1 MKNFYSKPIAGCMF
15 VLILLFSAIWDGY
28 SQPNVITGTVLS
40 ASNSEP
46 VIGAVV
52 RDMKSNVAVVT
63 DSQGKFRITAPQ
75 GVTIEVSCLGY
86 VTLTTVVDS
95 RTNYNLVLEED
106 TKMIEDVV
114 VVGYGT
120 QRRKDLT
127 GAVSVA
133 KVSDLQQS
141 PVASF
146 EQALAGRIAGVSITS
161 SDGQPGEEMN
171 IVIRGGNSIT
181 QSNAPLYVV
190 DGFPIEGFSPSS
202 MNAQDIK
209 SLTVLKDASA
219 TAIYGSR
226 GANGVIIIETNDGK
240 VGRTSISYDG
250 YVGVQ
255 SPSNKMELMNPYEF
269 VKYQYEINKAETER
283 AYLYDGRTLDYYKDV
298 EPIDWQDALMR
309 TAVIH
314 SHSLSINGGTQKT
327 KFSISANYTNH
338 DGIIRYSGYERIR
351 GRVYVNHT
359 FNRWL
364 RFNVAGE
371 YSNDKSY
378 GDIASQSAST
388 TQTYSGYLMY
398 RTWGYRPVFPSDDYN
413 IMDEPVDEGAMD
425 ERFNPVLDVRNSI
438 RVKKGQYIRGN
449 ANILIKIYK
458 DLELIVKGG
467 VYDRTWKESSFYNS
481 TTSRGS
487 SASASNTKGVNGAV
501 NFRQARSLL
510 NENTL
515 NYKKKIGN
523 HSITALVGW
532 TLQANQNEIYELTG
546 EQIPIE
552 DLGISGIDTGTPG
565 ANKTSISENRLMSY
579 LGRVTYNYDDRYLLT
594 ASFRADGSSK
604 FSKQNRWGYFPSA
617 AFAWRISEEKFL
629 ENWHF
634 LDNAKLRVSYGLTGN
649 DRISDFGRF
658 EQMGTNYT
666 YYYSYNNGTPEFG
679 IRTTSIGN
687 PDLKWE
693 TTAQFDA
700 GIDLSFFNSRLN
712 ITVDYYNKHTRDL
725 LLNADLPY
733 TTGFSKVYKNVGA
746 IRNRGWEFTLSTVNV
761 DTRIFKWRSDFN
773 ISFNKNKI
781 LSLNDGES
789 RLLSSISSGWD
800 MSKTNLYLAQVGQ
813 SIGQFIGLIWEG
825 VYTYDDF
832 DRVGDDY
839 VLRSDVAANGSS
851 RSTIRPGDIKYRDV
865 NGDGTITD
873 KDVVVI
879 GRATP
884 IHIGGFNNEFTI
896 GPVSV
901 SFLLQW
907 SYGNDIMNA
916 NRIYLEGNVTN
927 RPLLNQFKSYADRWT
942 EDNPDSKLFRA
953 GGAGPTGYY
962 SSRTL
967 EDGSFLRLAN
977 ANITYTFPSKICK
990 ALKMQNLSVYV
1001 SGQNLWVWTRYSG
1014 MDPEVSVRNTALTP
1028 GFDYSA
1034 YPRARTFV
1042 FGVKAT
1048 F

>member
-1 MKNFYSKPIAGCMF
+1 MKNFYLKRILVRVMLSAALTAIAA
-15 VLILLFSAIWDGY
+15 SGY
-28 SQPNVITGTVLS
+28 SQQNQITGNLLS
-40 ASNSEP
+40 ASTAEP
-46 VIGAVV
+46 VQGAVV
-52 RDMKSNVAVVT
+52 RDLKSNTAVVT
-63 DSQGKFRITAPQ
+63 DSKGNFRI
-75 GVTIEVSCLGY
+75 GVAEGTTLEISCLGY
-86 VTLTTVVDS
+86 VTMNVAVDK
-95 RTNYNLVLEED
+95 RTNYNLAIEED

-127 GAVSVA
+127 GAVAVA
-133 KVSDLQQS
+133 KVSDMQTA

-146 EQALAGRIAGVSITS
+146 EQSLAGRIAGVSITS
-161 SDGQPGEEMN
+161 ADGQPGQEMN

-181 QSNAPLYVV
+181 QSNSPLYVV

-202 MNAQDIK
+202 MNAADIK

-240 VGRTSISYDG
+240 TGRTSITYDG

-255 SPSNKMELMNPYEF
+255 SPANKMELMSPYEF
-269 VKYQYEINKAETER
+269 VKYQLEVNPVDTKA
-283 AYLYDGRTLDYYKDV
+283 AYLADGRTLDYYKNV
-298 EPIDWQDALMR
+298 KAIDWQDELMR
-309 TAVIH
+309 NAVIH
-314 SHSLSINGGTQKT
+314 SHSLSINGGNQKT
-327 KFSISANYTNH
+327 KFSVSGNYTSH
-338 DGIIRYSGYERIR
+338 DGIIRYSGYERYR
-351 GRVYVNHT
+351 ARVYVNHT

-364 RFNVAGE
+364 RFNVSGE

-398 RTWGYRPVFPSDDYN
+398 RTWGYRPVFPNGDYN
-413 IMDEPVDEGAMD
+413 IMDQPLDEGAMD
-425 ERFNPVLDVRNSI
+425 QRFNPVLDVRNSK

-449 ANILIKIYK
+449 ANVLIKLYK

-467 VYDRTWKESSFYNS
+467 IYDRTWKESAFYNS

-487 SASASNTKGVNGAV
+487 SASASNTKGVNGSV

-515 NYKKKIGN
+515 NYKKKIGR
-523 HSITALVGW
+523 HAFTAMVGY
-532 TLQANQNEIYELTG
+532 TLQANQNETYELTG

-552 DLGISGIDTGTPG
+552 NLGVSGIDTGIPG
-565 ANKTSISENRLMSY
+565 ANKTVITENRLMSW
-579 LGRVTYNYDDRYLLT
+579 LGRLTYNYDDRYLVT

-604 FSKQNRWGYFPSA
+604 FAKKNRWGYFPSA
-617 AFAWRISEEKFL
+617 AVAWRISEEKFL

-658 EQMGTNYT
+658 EQMGTSYV
-666 YYYSYNNGTPEFG
+666 YYYSYNNGTPQFG

-733 TTGFSKVYKNVGA
+733 TTGFSKVYKNIGA

-761 DTRIFKWRSDFN
+761 DVRNFRWRSDFN

-789 RLLSSISSGWD
+789 RLLSSITSGWD
-800 MSKTNLYLAQVGQ
+800 MSKTNLYMAQVGH
-813 SIGQFIGLIWEG
+813 SIGQFIGLIWDG

-832 DRVGDDY
+832 DKVGDNY
-839 VLRSDVAANGSS
+839 VLRADVPANGSS
-851 RSTIRPGDIKYRDV
+851 RSTIRPGDIKYRDI

-901 SFLLQW
+901 SFLFQW
-907 SYGNDIMNA
+907 SYGNDVMNA
-916 NRIYLEGNVTN
+916 NRIYLEGNVSN
-927 RPLLNQFKSYADRWT
+927 RPMLNQFKSYANRWS
-942 EDNPDSKLFRA
+942 EENPDSKLFRA

-977 ANITYTFPSKICK
+977 ANITYSFPKKICK
-990 ALKMQNLSVYV
+990 SIGMQNLSLYI
-1001 SGQNLWVWTRYSG
+1001 SGQNLFVWTKYSG